1 MTCAHVLGL
10 IDAGPFADYPPAH
23 LAAALQHARQC
34 GTCGHALETATR
46 LTAALTELDSPAPPP
61 HLAVNVMARIA
72 RIEAANPLP
81 AAAAGSV
88 AIVAPSTRDWSAWA
102 TAFGGLAAG
111 LAIVV
116 STQFGEASAHFL
128 WPRLRWITTA
138 TVAMPASSTG
148 ALFLGIAL
156 LLYVGGL
163 FAPLRDRR
171 RLEERANRST

>member
-23 LAAALQHARQC
+23 LAAALQHAHQC
-34 GTCGHALETATR
+34 GPCGQALETSTR
-46 LTAALTELDSPAPPP
+46 LTAALTTLPSPAPPP

-72 RIEAANPLP
+72 RIEAVTPLP
-81 AAAAGSV
+81 AAAEASF
-88 AIVAPSTRDWSAWA
+88 AIVAPGMRDWSAWA

-111 LAIVV
+111 LAIVL
-116 STQFGEASAHFL
+116 STPFGEASAHFL

-148 ALFLGIAL
+148 AFCLGIAL

-163 FAPLRDRR
+163 FAPLRD
-171 RLEERANRST
+171 